1 MHPLDAPPGCETL
14 AESERERIPPPPRDS
29 GSSGPF
35 CSPSRPVPLPRI
47 GSKGG
52 RDGEEA
58 HGLARRGGDALGAE
72 GEIPPPPSGRAFG
85 SGGAAGGGE
94 RRGRPCRRKCVII
107 AHQAGDSKLVAA
119 GAGGRGGRSSS
130 SSSSDDEF
138 ENFLSRMKTPKLAT
152 CCTPR
157 MQRSGT
163 RTILEAQGLMDSL
176 ITPNYSISSTSFLI
190 SFKTFPFTRLDDSKE
205 DFFGYLTSKYGSG
218 KKVFSDSDD
227 DSVFVKD
234 TPRHPHQPRQMDH
247 YQKRTWKG
255 TPTPACS
262 QKDPVAPRDRPDSS
276 LSEGERSSTPEN
288 AKGIIQS
295 CQLRADAVLGSDTS
309 DEEIDSLIVRVKQR
323 MVFSANGKSSAE
335 ERKFK
340 PSLGSRRT
348 AAKSESSLP
357 MCPRPPA
364 PDMPISAPVPKSKVL
379 SDVTLLHQTQARN
392 LCQVQ
397 GCFLQ
402 ELSDPES
409 QQSKHFQRKKEELGQ
424 NLYDFYNSSVFE
436 HQLPEKMEI
445 VWNKKMRKTA
455 GCCVT
460 GQLKGP
466 EGQRY
471 ARIMLSEKV
480 CDSADR
486 LRDTLIHELC
496 HAATWLI
503 HGVRDGHGRFWRLYA
518 KKSSVVHPELPVV
531 SRCHN
536 YEIKYKFTYECAQ
549 CKNTIGR
556 HSKSLDT
563 QRFVCALCKGHLVL
577 CQPVRKDGTPAKAS
591 LTPFAAYVK
600 ENYGSAKRSQQGLN
614 HGAIMKKLGV
624 DFAAQGSLLSV

>member
-138 ENFLSRMKTPKLAT
+138 ENYWMIPRKISLGISQASMDLA
-152 CCTPR
+152 
-157 MQRSGT
+157 
-163 RTILEAQGLMDSL
+163 
-176 ITPNYSISSTSFLI
+176 
-190 SFKTFPFTRLDDSKE
+190 
-205 DFFGYLTSKYGSG
+205 
-218 KKVFSDSDD
+218 KKAMFSDSDD